1 MRSDLRHLPRKR
13 RTAQSAMTVYVAR
26 RGEVSRSKG
35 RVGKRECHRFQPSKN
50 PGRSSTAPAGSFMKG
65 VYGSDSVQY
74 IAPRQTGSVPG
85 VYSIVV
91 IVWIEGDSIPQ
102 DRPNNKRTDGFIRFQ
117 IYCGVLSFEFVKRII
132 AGRRCSTGR
141 REEGIAGVMRDLSS
155 RRPANASWETSQY
168 CIVTRLTL
176 HWRRPRGSS
185 SPQHIV
191 TVAPLRAAAAAVS
204 TGSSFCNPLWKNRR
218 SNRARAHSWRCST
231 VWKERAPVSFQLQ
244 FGSTTTKVAAVPA
257 AVTPRVGGMRR

>member
-1 MRSDLRHLPRKR
+1 MK
-13 RTAQSAMTVYVAR
+13 
-26 RGEVSRSKG
+26 VSRSKG
-35 RVGKRECHRFQPSKN
+35 RVGKRECHRFQPNKN
-50 PGRSSTAPAGSFMKG
+50 PGRSSTTPAGSFMKG

-102 DRPNNKRTDGFIRFQ
+102 DRPNNKRTDRFIRFQ

-155 RRPANASWETSQY
+155 RRPAIASWETTQY

-176 HWRRPRGSS
+176 HWRRPR
-185 SPQHIV
+185 
-191 TVAPLRAAAAAVS
+191 L
-204 TGSSFCNPLWKNRR
+204 
-218 SNRARAHSWRCST
+218 
-231 VWKERAPVSFQLQ
+231 KEDHPVPSI
-244 FGSTTTKVAAVPA
+244 S
-257 AVTPRVGGMRR
+257 